1 MIYYLLW
8 LGTGLLLYA
17 ITAYIEKTETP
28 QKLIY
33 YVFP

>member
-1 MIYYLLW
+1 MMYYLLW

-28 QKLIY
+28 KN
-33 YVFP
+33 